1 MREKVIQCILD
12 KKIIAIVRGMEEQ
25 VILPL
30 AEAFL
35 AGGVGMME
43 VTFNQ
48 SRPDSFEATAKSIAA
63 LRSAFGER
71 MLAGAGTV
79 ITTAQLELAKKAG
92 ALYIVSPNA
101 DPEIIKR
108 TRELG
113 LVSLPGAT
121 TPSEC
126 VVAHN
131 AGADF
136 IKLFPASDL
145 GSNYLK
151 AIKAPLSHI
160 RFLAVGGVNEKN
172 IAEFLRAGADG
183 AGVGGNLVNKEWIA
197 AGEFD
202 KITETAKALV
212 RAAMI

>member
-1 MREKVIQCILD
+1 
-12 KKIIAIVRGMEEQ
+12 
-25 VILPL
+25 
-30 AEAFL
+30 
-35 AGGVGMME
+35 MME

-79 ITTAQLELAKKAG
+79 ITAAQLELAKKAG

-113 LVSLPGAT
+113 LVSLPGAA

-126 VVAHN
+126 VIAHN

-172 IAEFLRAGADG
+172 IAEFLKAGADG